1 MVKKDE
7 EIIDVTLVEPSQLE
21 FDLVGKE
28 YILDSKF
35 LNVVQTGGGSYEKTS
50 VYTIIQE
57 DVTDID
63 TALSKLDIP
72 NPEDGDM
79 IVIANSDKSSVMG
92 YIHTTEFG
100 WIAFS
105 GGKSGEGCDCTYT
118 NPKVEQNVGNV
129 KIGESFDKET
139 IQQVLDRIFAA
150 SYAKPQISIGLS
162 TPKNVY
168 DKDTETISSVTIT
181 ANVTRKSEDLAYV
194 KFYADGVVIETITA
208 AAAAK
213 GGTFKYTYT
222 PAAPI
227 NKTTTFKV
235 ETCDV
240 TTKSVVS
247 TQAVVTFVQKSYYG
261 VMSSILD
268 YTDPDLI
275 VLLNNKLNTSVG
287 MSQKF
292 SCEYG
297 RFLYAHPTAIG
308 TVSSIKDNVNNFNY
322 TDSCQKINITI
333 NGGKYELVYLVEPA
347 GFEDLT
353 ITFA

>member
-1 MVKKDE
+1 MITYKSKTPILQENDD
-7 EIIDVTLVEPSQLE
+7 EIIEISIEAVPQIELVTCSIEKEIPLTLIEPDSDIDIQLK
-21 FDLVGKE
+21 D
-28 YILDSKF
+28 YIVSH
-35 LNVVQTGGGSYEKTS
+35 GGGG
-50 VYTIIQE
+50 V
-57 DVTDID
+57 
-63 TALSKLDIP
+63 IP
-72 NPEDGDM
+72 APGPDDG
-79 IVIANSDKSSVMG
+79 
-92 YIHTTEFG
+92 
-100 WIAFS
+100 
-105 GGKSGEGCDCTYT
+105 GESCKCDLTYT
-118 NPKVEQNVGNV
+118 NPRVEQNVGNV

-139 IQQVLDRIFAA
+139 IQAVLDRIFAA

-168 DKDTETISSVTIT
+168 DKDVETVNFVTIT
-181 ANVTRKSEDLAYV
+181 ANATRKSEDLAYI
-194 KFYADGVVIETITA
+194 KFYVEGVVVETITA
-208 AAAAK
+208 TAAAK

-222 PAAPI
+222 PDTPI

-235 ETCDV
+235 ETCDI

-247 TQAVVTFVQKSYYG
+247 TQAVITFVQKSYYG

-275 VLLNNKLNTSVG
+275 VLLNNTLKTSVG

-292 SCEYG
+292 SCEFG

-333 NGGKYELVYLVEPA
+333 NGGKYELIYLIEPA